1 MVTTHRHQLQGLD
14 GGDRCVRMRRGPA
27 RSRRGARVERRS
39 STGGSCAPGLV
50 CLLIPMAP
58 PPGRTTAS
66 RSVNAG
72 SRNRRDCS
80 ATDAITGRA
89 FAGAA
94 PTVSEESPGPPEV
107 VAAEPPASPS
117 SWHMDRWGLK
127 TTPGVLQPAATV
139 AGLIFVQRDL
149 RLSSSASTV
158 SIALTSCPPPTCP
171 PPTVPCAPM
180 PDAATT
186 LSLLPPA
193 TCSQDVAAR
202 CRWTRSPNGPGSALE
217 PCTGTSPPNRR

>member
-1 MVTTHRHQLQGLD
+1 LTRSLATPRSRPLARAAGRRRVWLWSRRTRHQLQGLD
-14 GGDRCVRMRRGPA
+14 GGDRCVRMRRGSA

-58 PPGRTTAS
+58 RLGRTTAS
-66 RSVNAG
+66 RSDNAG

-80 ATDAITGRA
+80 ATDAITGPA

-94 PTVSEESPGPPEV
+94 PTVSEESPGPPAV

-139 AGLIFVQRDL
+139 AGLIFVQRDP

-158 SIALTSCPPPTCP
+158 SIALTSCPPPA
-171 PPTVPCAPM
+171 VPCAPM
-180 PDAATT
+180 PDAVNGQVVV
-186 LSLLPPA
+186 PA
-193 TCSQDVAAR
+193 GGQVKVPTPRV
-202 CRWTRSPNGPGSALE
+202 G
-217 PCTGTSPPNRR
+217 